1 MNFLDGACYGRT
13 YFYLDIYVRGIIA
26 VTGNITT
33 TLSNF
38 SVVIGNFV
46 ATVDVA
52 AVDNFASVVSNSTI
66 AAGNCATTIRNFTT
80 TNTPS
85 DRK

>member
-1 MNFLDGACYGRT
+1 MVGNF
-13 YFYLDIYVRGIIA
+13 IA
-26 VTGNITT
+26 VAGNFIAT
-33 TLSNF
+33 TLS
-38 SVVIGNFV
+38 NFV

-52 AVDNFASVVSNSTI
+52 AVDNFASVVKNSTI